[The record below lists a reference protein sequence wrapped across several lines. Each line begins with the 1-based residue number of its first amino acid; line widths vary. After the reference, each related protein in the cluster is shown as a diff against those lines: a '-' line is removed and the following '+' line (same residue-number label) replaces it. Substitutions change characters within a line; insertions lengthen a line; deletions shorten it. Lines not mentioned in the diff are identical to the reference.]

1 MNNTI
6 GTIIIWIGIAFIAIG
21 VFSIYRFKN
30 FYPRILVA
38 SKIDTVGN
46 ITLMIG
52 IVIKNGF
59 TFFSLKVLL
68 ILIIMTVINPL
79 STHSVA
85 RSAYFSG
92 YRIRKE

>member
-1 MNNTI
+1 MNIII

-52 IVIKNGF
+52 IIIKNGF
-59 TFFSLKVLL
+59 TFF
-68 ILIIMTVINPL
+68 
-79 STHSVA
+79 H
-85 RSAYFSG
+85 
-92 YRIRKE
+92 

>member
-1 MNNTI
+1 MNDII
-6 GTIIIWIGIAFIAIG
+6 GTIIIWIGISFIAIG
-21 VFSIYRFKN
+21 VFGIYRFKN
-30 FYPRILVA
+30 FYPRILVV

-52 IVIKNGF
+52 VVVKNGF

-68 ILIIMTVINPL
+68 ILLIMTVINPL
-79 STHSVA
+79 STHSIA

>member
-6 GTIIIWIGIAFIAIG
+6 GTIIIWIGIAFITIG

-68 ILIIMTVINPL
+68 ILTIMTVINPL